1 MEQLCPRDMMG
12 SVCKH
17 KTAVCF
23 FLCFA
28 ADFRTLERSSTD
40 SPEPQKNP
48 EMIEGH
54 VSVRVEGR
62 WPPRAAACLFF
73 FWLYEPH

>member
-1 MEQLCPRDMMG
+1 MEQLCPRDVMG

-23 FLCFA
+23 FLCLLLVSELLKGL
-28 ADFRTLERSSTD
+28 RQSLL
-40 SPEPQKNP
+40 SPKNP
-48 EMIEGH
+48 EMTEGH